1 MKMVRFFLIIVGFLF
16 LHGHCQSQ
24 VKNDTIPAS
33 IKGKPVTGAQVT
45 DTLQGGRH
53 IKGRHK
59 EKGVKPNKVD
69 SLGHRI
75 HSPRKA
81 TLYSTFCPG
90 LGQIYNHKYW
100 KLPLVYAAVGIP
112 AYTFFYN
119 RSWYQKCQQ
128 AIAMVDPFIEAG
140 LPIPDTVTAKIDP
153 RLRTFGSANGIN
165 SLRSYRNEF
174 RKDQD
179 YSVLFFLLFWGLQI
193 VDATVDAHLMSFDV
207 SDKLS
212 LQLQQPPGVAG
223 PGAMGMGVGLAFD
236 FHKAR
241 YKQVKA
247 VP

>member
-1 MKMVRFFLIIVGFLF
+1 MFHMKMVRFFLILAGFLV
-16 LHGHCQSQ
+16 LHDHCLCQ
-24 VKNDTIPAS
+24 VKNDTTPS
-33 IKGKPVTGAQVT
+33 FIKGKPVTGTQVT
-45 DTLQGGRH
+45 DTLSRGRH
-53 IKGRHK
+53 PKGHK
-59 EKGVKPNKVD
+59 QKVYQVD
-69 SLGHRI
+69 SLGRRV

-128 AIAMVDPFIEAG
+128 AIAMVDPFIEQG
-140 LPIPDTVTAKIDP
+140 LAVPDSVTAKIDP
-153 RLRTFGSANGIN
+153 RLRTFGSADRIN

-212 LQLQQPPGVAG
+212 LHLQQPPGAAG
-223 PGAMGMGVGLAFD
+223 PGVTGMGLGLAFD
-236 FHKAR
+236 FHKPR
-241 YKQVKA
+241 YRSLKA

>member
-1 MKMVRFFLIIVGFLF
+1 V
-16 LHGHCQSQ
+16 
-24 VKNDTIPAS
+24 
-33 IKGKPVTGAQVT
+33 
-45 DTLQGGRH
+45 
-53 IKGRHK
+53 
-59 EKGVKPNKVD
+59 
-69 SLGHRI
+69 
-75 HSPRKA
+75 
-81 TLYSTFCPG
+81 
-90 LGQIYNHKYW
+90 
-100 KLPLVYAAVGIP
+100 PLVYAAVGIP

-119 RSWYQKCQQ
+119 HNWYQKCQQ
-128 AIAMVDPFIEAG
+128 AIAMVDPFVEAG
-140 LPIPDTVTAKIDP
+140 LPIPDSVTAKIEP
-153 RLRTFGSANGIN
+153 RLRTFGNANGIN

-212 LQLQQPPGVAG
+212 LQLQQPPGAAG

-236 FHKAR
+236 FHKVR